1 MVVKLPS
8 EMRLGLIARYQ
19 DGQPFAR
26 MLILTLNQG
35 AEAVRA
41 FANGDSRF
49 TFVGTLDARFQKR
62 FVFGDRTLTLLA
74 DAYNVLN
81 LSNSVEEDV
90 AAGPNIRLS
99 TAVQPPR
106 SFHVGLRVG
115 F

>member
-1 MVVKLPS
+1 MTKIDCGIVP
-8 EMRLGLIARYQ
+8 
-19 DGQPFAR
+19 
-26 MLILTLNQG
+26 
-35 AEAVRA
+35 EAYA
-41 FANGDSRF
+41 YKS
-49 TFVGTLDARFQKR
+49 RFQKR